1 MDIKKNI
8 EMFNN
13 LIVEGRK
20 LFYKNDIASYKDAIK
35 KCSFIMAQIMDAGN
49 TQLALNMEIHWYN
62 NLVKL
67 LENEDNFYYAFEGHF
82 KSFWDA
88 GKKKSNQI
96 VLTSDTNINNVVF
109 VVPNP
114 VLLGHTTVMITIIT
128 IWKKRHPNLNLYV
141 AGFGKFQS
149 IFSEILQ
156 NLGVKIIESG
166 TIKSFENAIFNLKK
180 IIQIEK
186 IHTLIWVSAPCLASY
201 FFGNKLSQRQVM
213 WSLKF
218 HPIHFEDGII
228 NIAST
233 KYTNKVFTS
242 INNKKWYSFTP
253 PIAVSKAQIDDF
265 EFNKIKSAF
274 KGKLIFGTL
283 ARTEKFNSP
292 AFLEIV
298 IQILKDCSDSV
309 FLFTGMTPNE
319 RLVEIALKNN
329 LHHRIKFV
337 GWVDTNLYSAAID
350 IFLESFPFGCGITS
364 MQALAQ
370 GTRVISMWAEDTI
383 PRWYFA
389 NLNEGKRFSPSW
401 IIVKSRDEYL
411 QAALTLYRQYKI
423 FKNLEKNFYSYNHLN
438 DDEKAELFFNL
449 VLKH

>member
-180 IIQIEK
+180 
-186 IHTLIWVSAPCLASY
+186 
-201 FFGNKLSQRQVM
+201 
-213 WSLKF
+213 
-218 HPIHFEDGII
+218 
-228 NIAST
+228 
-233 KYTNKVFTS
+233 
-242 INNKKWYSFTP
+242 
-253 PIAVSKAQIDDF
+253 
-265 EFNKIKSAF
+265 
-274 KGKLIFGTL
+274 
-283 ARTEKFNSP
+283 
-292 AFLEIV
+292 
-298 IQILKDCSDSV
+298 
-309 FLFTGMTPNE
+309 
-319 RLVEIALKNN
+319 
-329 LHHRIKFV
+329 
-337 GWVDTNLYSAAID
+337 
-350 IFLESFPFGCGITS
+350 
-364 MQALAQ
+364 
-370 GTRVISMWAEDTI
+370 
-383 PRWYFA
+383 
-389 NLNEGKRFSPSW
+389 
-401 IIVKSRDEYL
+401 
-411 QAALTLYRQYKI
+411 
-423 FKNLEKNFYSYNHLN
+423 
-438 DDEKAELFFNL
+438 
-449 VLKH
+449 